1 MSEEK
6 EFEIE
11 RLKRALSEE
20 KVKNSI
26 LSEYSRFGL
35 WEYHIADDLF
45 YQYNTMFCKINGTN
59 DPISHFREAV
69 ISNGGVFS
77 EDLPEFSNFCSAMEH
92 GENEVSCEIRVVNE
106 NSDTVRIKLE
116 GKLVRD
122 ENELP
127 IKYIGRVLDVTGE
140 QTAKDRLSE
149 KLDPLTEAYNLNA
162 FREIIEEKRKGAN
175 CYTYAG
181 LLAVGI
187 DDFRGI
193 MAKSGTEY
201 TDYLQKTVAKILMGI
216 SVCERDC
223 FIARVRD
230 GEFLIFV
237 TFEENSFL
245 DNLAK
250 RVIVNVKNYI
260 FDGNTCTVSVGVSTF
275 KNAHRLEDV
284 YAEAMAALG

>member
-35 WEYHIADDLF
+35 WEYHIADDFF
-45 YQYNTMFCKINGTN
+45 YQYKTMFGKINGTN
-59 DPISHFREAV
+59 DPISHYRDAV

-92 GENEVSCEIRVVNE
+92 GENEVSCEIRMVNE

-127 IKYIGRVLDVTGE
+127 IKYIGRVLEITCE
-140 QTAKDRLSE
+140 QTATDRLSE
-149 KLDPLTEAYNLNA
+149 KLDSLTDAY
-162 FREIIEEKRKGAN
+162 
-175 CYTYAG
+175 
-181 LLAVGI
+181 
-187 DDFRGI
+187 
-193 MAKSGTEY
+193 
-201 TDYLQKTVAKILMGI
+201 
-216 SVCERDC
+216 
-223 FIARVRD
+223 
-230 GEFLIFV
+230 
-237 TFEENSFL
+237 
-245 DNLAK
+245 
-250 RVIVNVKNYI
+250 
-260 FDGNTCTVSVGVSTF
+260 
-275 KNAHRLEDV
+275 
-284 YAEAMAALG
+284 